1 MECSGM
7 SEISAGA
14 DPIKANSAASQ
25 EKAPLSAWWAVGALL
40 IVVVYATV
48 DRQIF
53 ILLAEP
59 IRLELGLSD
68 AQLGMLQGI
77 GLALISVITT
87 YPIAALAD
95 RYDRRVV
102 MAACILVWSVAVV
115 ACGLSPNFMW
125 LFIFASLVGIG
136 EAGAGP
142 ASYAIVGDL
151 FPQSQRHIANSVI
164 AIGGRLGGSLGI
176 FLAGVIVT
184 AAAEYRPFLPGEIAS
199 LSDWRLGFL
208 AAALFCPVAIVL
220 ILTLPKTAS
229 GKVAGDKQT
238 ASERAPILP
247 FLRANAR
254 AQGGFIIGYGFAHFG
269 FTSIGTW
276 VPIIA
281 ARDFGQT
288 PLEAGAWIGGMA
300 FVTTV
305 VGFVVGTAAL
315 QVLRKRFGP
324 ALPMLAMAVVLVVCA
339 AVSVLLYL
347 AQDIPQLYVAWGV
360 QATFLMIVAIATPT
374 IIQNM
379 TPTHI
384 RARLFAI
391 GSIVAIAFGSSSPL
405 VVGLVSD
412 LLTSLPRSLM
422 IAAAGTS
429 IISMLISAVILF
441 WTAPHY
447 QRLAEEV
454 ARDES

>member
-1 MECSGM
+1 M
-7 SEISAGA
+7 SDAVADAAPAKVGPTGA
-14 DPIKANSAASQ
+14 Q
-25 EKAPLSAWWAVGALL
+25 EKAPLSAWLAVGTLL
-40 IVVVYATV
+40 VVLVYATV

-59 IRLELGLSD
+59 IRLELGLTD

-77 GLALISVITT
+77 GLALISTITT

-102 MAACILVWSVAVV
+102 MAACILVWSLAVV
-115 ACGLSPNFMW
+115 ACGLSPTFMW

-142 ASYAIVGDL
+142 ASYAVIGDL
-151 FPQSQRHIANSVI
+151 FPESQRSIANSII
-164 AIGGRLGGSLGI
+164 AIGGRLGGSLGV

-184 AAAEYRPFLPGEIAS
+184 AAAEYRPFLPEEIAS

-208 AAALFCPVAIVL
+208 AAALFCPVAAVL
-220 ILTLPKTAS
+220 VLTLPKTAS
-229 GKVAGDKQT
+229 GKSGDSKH
-238 ASERAPILP
+238 APAERAPILP
-247 FLRANAR
+247 FLRANAH

-269 FTSIGTW
+269 LTSIGTW

-288 PLEAGAWIGGMA
+288 PIEAGAWIGGMA
-300 FVTTV
+300 FITTIIGFVLGTTV
-305 VGFVVGTAAL
+305 LQAL
-315 QVLRKRFGP
+315 RTRFGP
-324 ALPMLAMAVVLVVCA
+324 RLPMLAMGFVLALCA
-339 AVSVLLYL
+339 AASVFLYL
-347 AQDIPQLYVAWGV
+347 AQDIPQLYAAWGV
-360 QATFLMIVAIATPT
+360 QATILMVVAIATPT

-379 TPTHI
+379 TPAHL

-391 GSIVAIAFGSSSPL
+391 GSIVAIAFGSSSPI

-412 LLTSLPRSLM
+412 LLSGVPRSLM
-422 IAAAGTS
+422 MAAAGTS
-429 IISMLISAVILF
+429 IVALLISAAILF

-447 QRLAEEV
+447 QRLTEAV
-454 ARDES
+454 ARDEA

>member
-1 MECSGM
+1 
-7 SEISAGA
+7 
-14 DPIKANSAASQ
+14 
-25 EKAPLSAWWAVGALL
+25 
-40 IVVVYATV
+40 
-48 DRQIF
+48 
-53 ILLAEP
+53 
-59 IRLELGLSD
+59 
-68 AQLGMLQGI
+68 MLQGI

-102 MAACILVWSVAVV
+102 MAVCILVWSIAVV

-136 EAGAGP
+136 EAGATP
-142 ASYAIVGDL
+142 ASYAVVGDL
-151 FPQSQRHIANSVI
+151 FPHSQRPIANSVI
-164 AIGGRLGGSLGI
+164 AIGGRLGGSLGV

-184 AAAEYRPFLPGEIAS
+184 VAAEWRPFLPGEIAN

-208 AAALFCPVAIVL
+208 AAALFCPVAVVL
-220 ILTLPKTAS
+220 ILTLPKSAS

-238 ASERAPILP
+238 AGERAPILP
-247 FLRANAR
+247 FLRANVR

-288 PLEAGAWIGGMA
+288 PLEAGTWIGGMA
-300 FVTTV
+300 FVTTI
-305 VGFVVGTAAL
+305 VGFVIGTAVL
-315 QVLRKRFGP
+315 QFLRSRFGA
-324 ALPMLAMAVVLVVCA
+324 ALPMIAMGIVLLLCA
-339 AVSVLLYL
+339 AASVLLYL
-347 AQDIPQLYVAWGV
+347 AQDIPQLYAAWGI
-360 QATFLMIVAIATPT
+360 QATILMIVAIATPT

-379 TPTHI
+379 TPAHI

-391 GSIVAIAFGSSSPL
+391 GSIVAIAFGSSSPI

-412 LLTSLPRSLM
+412 LLSDLPRSLM

-429 IISMLISAVILF
+429 IIMMTISAFILF

-447 QRLAEEV
+447 ERLAEEV
-454 ARDES
+454 ARDEAT

>member
-1 MECSGM
+1 
-7 SEISAGA
+7 
-14 DPIKANSAASQ
+14 
-25 EKAPLSAWWAVGALL
+25 L

-59 IRLELGLSD
+59 IRLELSLSD

-77 GLALISVITT
+77 GLALVSVITT

-102 MAACILVWSVAVV
+102 MAACILIWSVAVV

-136 EAGAGP
+136 EAGATP

-164 AIGGRLGGSLGI
+164 AIGGRLGGSLGV

-184 AAAEYRPFLPGEIAS
+184 AAAEYRPFLPQEVAS

-208 AAALFCPVAIVL
+208 AAALFCPVAVVL
-220 ILTLPKTAS
+220 VLTLPKTAS
-229 GKVAGDKQT
+229 GKAAGEKQ
-238 ASERAPILP
+238 AAKDRAPILP
-247 FLRANAR
+247 FLLANAR

-288 PLEAGAWIGGMA
+288 PLEAGTWIGGMA
-300 FVTTV
+300 FVTTIL
-305 VGFVVGTAAL
+305 GFAIGTAAL
-315 QVLRKRFGP
+315 QFLRSRFR
-324 ALPMLAMAVVLVVCA
+324 ALPMLAMSVVMVLCA
-339 AVSVLLYL
+339 GASILLYF
-347 AQDIPQLYVAWGV
+347 AQDIPQLYVAWSV
-360 QATFLMIVAIATPT
+360 QATILMIVAIATPT

-379 TPTHI
+379 TPAHV

-391 GSIVAIAFGSSSPL
+391 GSMVAIAFGSSSPL
-405 VVGLVSD
+405 IVGLASD
-412 LLTSLPRSLM
+412 LLSSFPRSLM
-422 IAAAGTS
+422 LAAAGTS
-429 IISMLISAVILF
+429 IISMLISAMILF

-447 QRLAEEV
+447 RRLTEEV